1 MYKNKKDYL
10 VFPDDTFAPIVSAKV
25 KEYAA
30 LGYSPERISTL
41 LGFSKKFEAIFLLR
55 IRTPGDSLYV
65 DYHQAAT
72 LAQVEVDR
80 KLKDLAKEGD
90 LDAIKADAERTQERL
105 EYELRHKYFGI

>member
-1 MYKNKKDYL
+1 MDKNKKDYL
-10 VFPDDTFAPIVSAKV
+10 VFPDDSFAPIVNEKV

-30 LGYSPERISTL
+30 LGYSPERISAL

-55 IRTPGDSLYV
+55 IRTPGDSLNV
-65 DYHQAAT
+65 DYHQAIM

-80 KLKDLAKEGD
+80 KLTDLAKDGD
-90 LDAIKADAERTQERL
+90 LDAIKADAERAQERL